1 MTIYFDYT
9 TLARW
14 TGNPTGISR
23 VMHLIGAELEKLDD
37 TIVPVSFSEQEVL
50 HRYDPDTREV
60 GEQVEP
66 TTGDVVLSAGA
77 SWDIPGLNDCL
88 RHVRER
94 GAKISVLFYDT
105 IPDKFPYFYG
115 PGFPDIYRNWLRDIL
130 SIAETSFSISENTK
144 RDVIEFAERNRI
156 PAPAISIIRLGDEI
170 HREPTGSVTPRPEI
184 AGLGRYVLTVGTVEC
199 RKNHI
204 ALVNAYRLMA
214 SEGRRDI
221 PKLVIVGR
229 QGWLDYSIQ
238 FQIEN
243 DPVISDSIVLMS
255 DVSDGEL
262 DYLYSNAMF
271 TVYPAL
277 YEGWGLPVA
286 ESLRYGK
293 QCVTSP
299 TSSMTEIAPDL
310 TRFAHPLKVEEWA
323 RQIEALS
330 HDPALLASETA
341 RVVAGYRGTTWK
353 QSAGQVLAVLRA
365 EPAFCNR

>member
-23 VMHLIGAELEKLDD
+23 VMHLIGDALEQLDSSV
-37 TIVPVSFSEQEVL
+37 VPVNFSEQQVL
-50 HRYDPDTREV
+50 HRYDPSTGAG
-60 GEQVEP
+60 GESVEP
-66 TTGDVVLSAGA
+66 TTGDIVFSAGA

-88 RHVRER
+88 RRVRNA

-105 IPDKFPYFYG
+105 IPDKFPYCFG
-115 PGFPDIYRNWLRDIL
+115 PGFPDIYRDWLRDIL
-130 SIAETSFSISENTK
+130 SIADASFAISANTK
-144 RDVIEFAERNRI
+144 RDVEEFAARNGM
-156 PAPAISIIRLGDEI
+156 PAPVISVIRLGDEI
-170 HREPTGSVTPRPEI
+170 HRVPAGSITPRPDI
-184 AGLGRYVLTVGTVEC
+184 AGLGKFVLSVGTLEC

-214 SEGRRDI
+214 SDGKSNI

-229 QGWLDYSIQ
+229 QGWLDYSIK

-243 DPVISDSIVLMS
+243 DPVIADSIVVMS
-255 DVSDGEL
+255 DVSDAEL
-262 DYLYSNAMF
+262 DYLYANAMF
-271 TVYPAL
+271 TLYPAL

-293 QCVTSP
+293 QCITSA
-299 TSSMTEIAPDL
+299 TSSMTEIAPAL

-323 RQIEALS
+323 RQIEVLS
-330 HDPALLASETA
+330 QDPVLLANETA
-341 RVVAGYRGTTWK
+341 RIAEGYRGTSWK
-353 QSAGQVLAVLRA
+353 QSAEQVLAGLRA
-365 EPAFCNR
+365 EQSVCSG